1 MAPLTVD
8 PNALSGAGATVATAG
23 DELAPALATLT
34 GSINAN
40 TGYDAAG
47 VVFGRHYVSAAGELL
62 KAITSGA
69 NACRNIGYG
78 IQTSAVTYSRAE
90 ANSDISGRT
99 QSLPSVACPAALSAP
114 GAPSSGGTSVPPP
127 MLWSVVQQFV
137 GSAWPDGNPAELRS
151 AAAAWR
157 AVAGPLNGA
166 GAEVSGVRG
175 TITAQIIGEAPAMAA
190 DVDGIL
196 KGVSSVANSCEELA
210 TSLEEYAGRV
220 EKAQQAIRN
229 LCNRLGSIGGIAG
242 TFFEFLE
249 GHGLD
254 EVQEIAD
261 EIKTVIGQFGSEA
274 DATLELLESSKQ
286 SVTAWIVGLEKSAN
300 KHFVEFFG
308 EPVGMV
314 LSSQFNRQADSAE
327 GVFRWGTG
335 IVENVAAMNP
345 TRFASDPEGAR
356 RTWDGLVDS
365 ARLMVAPLEQV
376 IADPHGSLD
385 SLKGLVHADDWSK
398 DRPMVGAT
406 EVALDIASAA
416 LPIGKAGA
424 IGKAGVGSRVV
435 EEESAAAKTEGG
447 HVGPGGGAPPPVSEI
462 AKNATAAAEELDG
475 VAEQP
480 IASTPPA
487 GGQPVSLPADAPHG
501 TPPVAK
507 TPSDAQPTSTAPAG
521 ESHAGPTTPPEPERV
536 PAAATGDPVAPR
548 TSPEEPERA
557 SALTVPGHIIESA
570 SNRAGEDSGK
580 QVVAAG
586 QQEMSTAAASETIQR
601 ASGAHPG
608 ADAVSELLAK
618 PSVPR
623 AAQTSVETP
632 HNSTTPSHE
641 FRDSAAP
648 SDQIYSS
655 ARADSSVSFP
665 DKGEALPAA
674 DDATVGTRAV
684 DQNRAALEGTGGPDA
699 ERHLDSDSHGHSLT
713 SGSETGDIND
723 TYQETNGV
731 PISKDKFDEIL
742 AAEKGYRPDPDTYLP
757 PEYIQDHLRSFDSGS
772 SRIIL
777 RESYEE
783 YGIGKP
789 DTGRTE
795 FVLTTESASKMI
807 AEAAGDPVRLAE
819 RLGIPADQLAGDSL
833 VMVEFHP
840 TGAYKAIMPSGNE
853 WGTNAQWLPGG
864 RLPHGDLEAV
874 VETEDMING
883 VDYTVIDLF
892 TGEVL

>member
-99 QSLPSVACPAALSAP
+99 QALPSVACPAALSAP

-507 TPSDAQPTSTAPAG
+507 TPSDAQPTGPSAEPAST
-521 ESHAGPTTPPEPERV
+521 SSTPPPPERV
-536 PAAATGDPVAPR
+536 PAVAAEEPTAPGTHPEPEPASASTTLESTRGPHSVASTAEDGTDLPRAASTATEYSTTAGDPEAIPAEPATQANTANTVERVATAGAESSTGVAKEIGGTADQFSPVADAPR
-548 TSPEEPERA
+548 AMESSAGESGRYTTSSSDLNASHQSVEEPETLQSHSDATGEEAHSQSNSAQHQFDDPA
-557 SALTVPGHIIESA
+557 SDSPSAVVYSA
-570 SNRAGEDSGK
+570 SD
-580 QVVAAG
+580 
-586 QQEMSTAAASETIQR
+586 
-601 ASGAHPG
+601 
-608 ADAVSELLAK
+608 L
-618 PSVPR
+618 
-623 AAQTSVETP
+623 
-632 HNSTTPSHE
+632 
-641 FRDSAAP
+641 
-648 SDQIYSS
+648 DQIYKTEPNTGYFWSGRTSEGIGMGPQEGDLGIAARIADENGGVTLELYQARNVIEMPDWGDGSDAAVVKTWEDHS
-655 ARADSSVSFP
+655 AAFARSMQGEVRATLGVNLRP
-665 DKGEALPAA
+665 GNIWETVELPRLIENPN
-674 DDATVGTRAV
+674 VTRITII
-684 DQNRAALEGTGGPDA
+684 DPET
-699 ERHLDSDSHGHSLT
+699 
-713 SGSETGDIND
+713 GSETVI
-723 TYQETNGV
+723 
-731 PISKDKFDEIL
+731 F
-742 AAEKGYRPDPDTYLP
+742 
-757 PEYIQDHLRSFDSGS
+757 
-772 SRIIL
+772 
-777 RESYEE
+777 
-783 YGIGKP
+783 
-789 DTGRTE
+789 
-795 FVLTTESASKMI
+795 
-807 AEAAGDPVRLAE
+807 E
-819 RLGIPADQLAGDSL
+819 R
-833 VMVEFHP
+833 
-840 TGAYKAIMPSGNE
+840 
-853 WGTNAQWLPGG
+853 
-864 RLPHGDLEAV
+864 
-874 VETEDMING
+874 
-883 VDYTVIDLF
+883 
-892 TGEVL
+892 